1 MVAEHGHAS
10 SLLEQ
15 ACAICNHVN
24 AGWLDAEYGVS
35 GLFQPYT
42 ATLPSFNRSPSKAT
56 APVDQ
61 PPRRK
66 VIPSGSSVSWLKDA
80 SASVKSATAVLP
92 TTSSGSSTTTSGAP
106 STSAAA
112 LEAEMPLSLA
122 IPTPKTTSLQ
132 LVPSEH
138 TSAVPHVSAKA
149 AAASMARFG
158 QAGNRPTSEEKPKG
172 SEVPSDFF
180 DVNLA
185 SSDEEDTMEGVNSDE
200 EFVSAVT
207 QSIKSSPPCP
217 TIPACPTSPTL
228 AAGPSQSAMITP
240 PNVKKIDAK
249 VAAGRVNK
257 IIRQVKKRRLIPDDL
272 TSGQSRRPGT
282 SEGRETPRL
291 PRDLTSVLP
300 PIPSRP
306 LVAAVAASLSAL
318 NQSSPDAAKS
328 MSQMSLEG
336 VRDAG
341 AALLPVIHE
350 DDGVAHI
357 LDSQG
362 LPKCYTQL

>member
-35 GLFQPYT
+35 GLFRPYT
-42 ATLPSFNRSPSKAT
+42 ATLPSFNRSPLKTT
-56 APVDQ
+56 APADQ

-80 SASVKSATAVLP
+80 SASVKSATAVLA
-92 TTSSGSSTTTSGAP
+92 TTSSGSSTTTSGVP

-112 LEAEMPLSLA
+112 LKAEMPLVS
-122 IPTPKTTSLQ
+122 TPKTTSLQ
-132 LVPSEH
+132 LIPSEH

-158 QAGNRPTSEEKPKG
+158 QAGNRLTSGEKQKG
-172 SEVPSDFF
+172 SQVPSDFF

-228 AAGPSQSAMITP
+228 AADSSQSMMITP
-240 PNVKKIDAK
+240 PNVKKIDTK

-257 IIRQVKKRRLIPDDL
+257 LIRQVKKKRLVPDDL

-282 SEGRETPRL
+282 SEGRETPCL

-300 PIPSRP
+300 PISSRP

-318 NQSSPDAAKS
+318 NQSSPDAGKS
-328 MSQMSLEG
+328 MSQMSIEG
-336 VRDAG
+336 VKDAG
-341 AALLPVIHE
+341 AAALLPVIHE

-357 LDSQG
+357 VDSQG
-362 LPKCYTQL
+362 VPKCYTQL